1 MGGIFM
7 MYSKLITAVFVVFYA
22 VLVWAVFSMHNM
34 LAMQMMA
41 IGMFAEAV
49 ISLIF
54 LYRKDKK

>member
-1 MGGIFM
+1 M

-41 IGMFAEAV
+41 IGMFAEAL

>member
-1 MGGIFM
+1 M

-34 LAMQMMA
+34 LVMQMMA